1 MTDDA
6 LKLEADVNSETTV
19 GKVRKSQASGKNVVD
34 YVDKRELEI
43 AINEYNRKNREREA
57 QGLPRLP
64 MTPYIGDS
72 ILKIVNGL
80 GSRFNFRNYSYL
92 DEMKSDAIVGCVYA
106 VHKFDSNVSSNS
118 YGFLNFCAWRKMV
131 NRIKIEKQKQQT
143 VLDMMNDP
151 SFEFFDIMGNE
162 DEVRELLAS
171 GRESSMDTYYGSKV

>member
-1 MTDDA
+1 MTEHDN
-6 LKLEADVNSETTV
+6 LETQTPDTTV
-19 GKVRKSQASGKNVVD
+19 GKTRKSAASGKDVVD

-43 AINEYNRKNREREA
+43 AINEYNSKNKEREA

-64 MTPYIGDS
+64 MTQYIGDS

-80 GSRFNFRNYSYL
+80 GSRYNFRNYSYL

-106 VHKFDSNVSSNS
+106 VHKFDSNVSNNS

-143 VLDMMNDP
+143 VVDMMNDP
-151 SFEFFDIMGNE
+151 SFEFFEIMGNE
-162 DEVRELLAS
+162 AEVNELMRI
-171 GRESSMDTYYGSKV
+171 GRENSMDVYNGSKV